1 MASGM
6 VTMSDSAGIW
16 NLRSTGIAFIDWAKA
31 QIQDFATMF
40 RKQVYTS
47 DVDPKTV
54 EDALAITYTQSK
66 KVRRNHYCAVA
77 MLTRYYSCWKSS
89 DSTSVSCSRSF
100 LMKSRRR
107 QLAPARFPLALTQNS

>member
-1 MASGM
+1 MN
-6 VTMSDSAGIW
+6 T
-16 NLRSTGIAFIDWAKA
+16 AFIDWAKF

-66 KVRRNHYCAVA
+66 KVRRNYYCTVA
-77 MLTRYYSCWKSS
+77 MLSWHCSCWKSS

-100 LMKSRRR
+100 LVRNRRR
-107 QLAPARFPLALTQNS
+107 QFDLARFPLALTQNF